1 MDKKTVFVIVFFVIS
16 LAVLF
21 MYHGGD
27 PVPGSSKYHLPE
39 PRNVEINGVNFSVS
53 WGFLEDENSS
63 NISYYDEILNHKV
76 LKEQRTFH
84 QNDILLLDIC
94 VYDYGEDIDINLL
107 NDGTYHDK
115 SINGVKGIFR
125 NETVTTSSGMVKNT
139 HQRYYF
145 NYAKDG
151 KIVMMQ
157 CDKLNTIGEI
167 IS

>member
-39 PRNVEINGVNFSVS
+39 PRNVEIIGVNFSVS

-125 NETVTTSSGMVKNT
+125 NETVTTFSGLVKNT

-151 KIVMMQ
+151 KIVMIQ

-167 IS
+167 VS

>member
-63 NISYYDEILNHKV
+63 NISYYDEILNHNV

-125 NETVTTSSGMVKNT
+125 NETVTTSLRGW
-139 HQRYYF
+139 
-145 NYAKDG
+145 
-151 KIVMMQ
+151 
-157 CDKLNTIGEI
+157 
-167 IS
+167 